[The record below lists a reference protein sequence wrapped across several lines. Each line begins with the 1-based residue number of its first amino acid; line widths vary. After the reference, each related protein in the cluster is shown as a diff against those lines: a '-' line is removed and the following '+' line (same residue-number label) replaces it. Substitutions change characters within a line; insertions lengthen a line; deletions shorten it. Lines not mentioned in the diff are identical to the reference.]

1 MKHNFIKKLIRG
13 TFLVVQCLRLRAP
26 KAGGL
31 GSNSGQKTKIPQA
44 ASHSQ
49 NKKKTKTNPELV
61 RILV

>member
-13 TFLVVQCLRLRAP
+13 TFLVVQWLRLCVP
-26 KAGGL
+26 SAGGL

-49 NKKKTKTNPELV
+49 NTKEKTNPELV
-61 RILV
+61 RI